1 MAKRIEVYFATNR
14 KEAGKAAPW
23 YGNTFHAGGSELY
36 RVGKAWVEPP
46 RGGETADEGEYA
58 LKKVE
63 TFPEKAGTG
72 GADSAAGTLLGSTR
86 LFTELKARM
95 REESRDLLVLIHGYA
110 SSFATAAERAAEL
123 CDKYAYTDKTGETR
137 HPLVLAFSWPAN
149 GETIPFSSYIS
160 DRQDAAKSGVAI
172 ARLFFRL
179 CDFFLAEAQ
188 AARAARD
195 DATERERRSACPS
208 RIHLL
213 AHSMGNWALRNA
225 VQAVIERR
233 GTDRLPAIFDNIFL
247 MAADEDEDTLQDR
260 LKLALL
266 PRLGNA
272 VHVYHS
278 KDDRALVISDT
289 TKLNPDR
296 LGHNGPLDML
306 ATDEK
311 VVAVDCRHVDTTGF
325 LHANHQYYR
334 LQPLVIADVRAVLAG
349 RRAEEVPNRK
359 PLTQL
364 RRYLIEPPAGE
375 GDREPFAGRERHD
388 R

>member
-1 MAKRIEVYFATNR
+1 MAKRFEVYFATNR
-14 KEAGKAAPW
+14 NKLGEAAPW
-23 YGNTFHAGGSELY
+23 YGEVFHKQGSELY
-36 RVGKAWVEPP
+36 RVGKAVVERP
-46 RGGETADEGEYA
+46 
-58 LKKVE
+58 KKDDYRLAEVE
-63 TFPEKAGTG
+63 TFDESAG
-72 GADSAAGTLLGSTR
+72 GADTASRTLLGSSR
-86 LFTELKARM
+86 LFDELKARM
-95 REESRDLLVLIHGYA
+95 RAESRDLIVLIHGYA
-110 SSFATAAERAAEL
+110 SDFATATERAAEL
-123 CDKYAYTDKTGETR
+123 TEKYAYRDKDGKTR
-137 HPLVLAFSWPAN
+137 QPLVLAFSWPAN
-149 GETIPFSSYIS
+149 GETIPFTSYIS

-188 AARAARD
+188 AARAAEGE
-195 DATERERRSACPS
+195 AERARHAACPA
-208 RIHLL
+208 RLHLV

-233 GTDRLPAIFDNIFL
+233 GADRLPAIFDNIFL
-247 MAADEDEDTLQDR
+247 MAADEDEDALQDR
-260 LKLALL
+260 LKLGLL

-278 KDDRALVISDT
+278 KDDQALVISDI

-311 VVAVDCRHVDTTGF
+311 VVAIDCRHVDKTELT
-325 LHANHQYYR
+325 HANHQYYR
-334 LQPLVIADVRAVLAG
+334 LKPLVLEDVRAVLAG
-349 RRAEEVPNRK
+349 QRAEEIANRK

-364 RRYLIEPPAGE
+364 RRYLIEPPAGQ
-375 GDREPFAGRERHD
+375 GDREPGAARRRRSD